1 MEGWYSLATKF
12 IFLLKESFR
21 GILRTKVSSFIAS
34 LTITISLVSMS
45 VLLFV
50 YNNIYSFQNS
60 IRDNYQIEI
69 FFDDIDPDSAMN
81 IFHNKL
87 MYLDGVKEGKFIDK
101 EAAKEKFYS
110 YFNEDINSIFGS
122 NPLPA
127 SATLTLDNDFQNNDA
142 IHQIVGSIEK
152 INGVESIYYKEELIA
167 KLDTLINNSMILFI
181 IFSLIIFFTSIV
193 IISNTIHLTIYAR
206 KETIDTLELLGAS
219 KIFIRIPYLIEG
231 LLYGVIGAIFS
242 VIILS
247 FINENVPDVSSFHS
261 PINNLLLTI
270 SLTRRRRLITC
281 FISFF
286 IRSNRIKCFILLLT
300 CCDATCCFNNTPSF
314 VRFGGVLLFSL
325 LLR

>member
-69 FFDDIDPDSAMN
+69 FFDDINPDSAMN
-81 IFHNKL
+81 IFHNEL
-87 MYLDGVKEGKFIDK
+87 MYLNGVKEGKFIDK
-101 EAAKEKFYS
+101 EAAKERFYS
-110 YFNEDINSIFGS
+110 YFNEDINSIFGA

-247 FINENVPDVSSFHS
+247 FINGLIPLLGAILHYDLILFDDIISINFVFGILMGYIGSYSS
-261 PINNLLLTI
+261 INKYI
-270 SLTRRRRLITC
+270 
-281 FISFF
+281 
-286 IRSNRIKCFILLLT
+286 
-300 CCDATCCFNNTPSF
+300 
-314 VRFGGVLLFSL
+314 
-325 LLR
+325 